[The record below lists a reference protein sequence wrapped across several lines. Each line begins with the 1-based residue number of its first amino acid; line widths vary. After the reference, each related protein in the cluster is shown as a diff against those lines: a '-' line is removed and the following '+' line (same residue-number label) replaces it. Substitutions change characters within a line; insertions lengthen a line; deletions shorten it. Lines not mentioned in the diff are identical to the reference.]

1 MQQNAILSVVMDD
14 LLELDN
20 ISLIKFFIKMKRQ
33 LTSILLFSA
42 LLMGGAS
49 TFVSCTD
56 HESDAAYN
64 TSISIADAVTKQ
76 IEALKT
82 ADQLLQANIDALK
95 NGEVKANKD
104 KIDVLEGKIAEN
116 KTAIETLSGSMTQQ
130 FATLNNQLQQSI
142 GVLNTTIAG
151 KANQADL
158 DALQR
163 TVEGITGSLPAEL
176 EKLNKAQQDIAGL
189 RTDLNNKAEDLQDKI
204 DNLNTD
210 LNNKLGTQGDD
221 IETLKEAKEQINT
234 QLGTM
239 SNKLDDIVAEVANLK
254 SAIADILNKGVTG
267 IEIQATDCPVTGYE
281 NAAFLGAQ
289 ANILS
294 AYWGAPST
302 GDEEFGVEGGKI
314 IKSDAGNIYININPA
329 NVDPDPSAIT
339 FRLVDSQG
347 NDAPGF
353 KLGAPVIT
361 DKVLKY
367 GISRATS
374 ANGFYA
380 IPVECTNPQ
389 NDGLE
394 LNKGQLKEA
403 AKNVLAKLQ
412 HPKSTNLNLSGLATA
427 LYSNINNKLTAY
439 GIQASWKQ
447 KDETG
452 KKVDKV
458 VTSKINLAAFAVK
471 PLSFKFLANNSKLD
485 NLSLDRFMFPTGM
498 KEKLNGINGIDFN
511 NIIDPSTGKT
521 IEVATVVAVPGVKVV
536 ANGKDLDFIQISD
549 NKKLNTIKNAY
560 IVSEEVA
567 NKDISIEVNGES
579 GSTTLTTYIYEI
591 KVQDNTMK
599 ELIADLNSNLSTTLG
614 PVKTAINWA
623 NTFAG
628 KYDAV
633 VPTVNNLIKK
643 IEGTIHNANKFLQP
657 AMLFK
662 SSNGNWGFV
671 STGHRFATSFVGV
684 GATPLVATTYTAEL
698 LAPAYKKQLYVKEA
712 GAEILVNGKA
722 TKAPFNGEI
731 QKVVF
736 NASKAG
742 KYTIVY
748 KAIDYSG
755 KVVEK
760 NFYVTVK

>member
-1 MQQNAILSVVMDD
+1 
-14 LLELDN
+14 
-20 ISLIKFFIKMKRQ
+20 MKRQ

-95 NGEVKANKD
+95 NGDVKANKE
-104 KIDVLEGKIAEN
+104 KIAVLEGKIADN
-116 KTAIETLSGSMTQQ
+116 KAAIENLSGNMTQQ
-130 FATLNNQLQQSI
+130 FTMLNEMLQQSI
-142 GVLNTTIAG
+142 GTLNNALAN
-151 KANQADL
+151 KADKTEL
-158 DALQR
+158 EALKEN
-163 TVEGITGSLPAEL
+163 VNGITGSLPDAL
-176 EKLNKAQQDIAGL
+176 DKLDQAQRDIAGL
-189 RTDLNNKAEDLQDKI
+189 RTDLNNKADDLQGKI

-221 IETLKEAKEQINT
+221 IETLKDAKDQINS

-239 SNKLDDIVAEVANLK
+239 SDQLNDIVAEVANLK

-302 GDEEFGVEGGKI
+302 TGDEEFGVEGGKI

-329 NVDPDPSAIT
+329 NVDPSAIT

-452 KKVDKV
+452 KEVDKV

-471 PLSFKFLANNSKLD
+471 PLSFNFLANNSKLD

-742 KYTIVY
+742 EYTIVY

>member
-95 NGEVKANKD
+95 NGDVKANKE
-104 KIDVLEGKIAEN
+104 KIAVLEGKIADN
-116 KTAIETLSGSMTQQ
+116 KAAIENLSGNMTQQ
-130 FATLNNQLQQSI
+130 FTMLNEMLQQSI
-142 GVLNTTIAG
+142 GTLNNALAN
-151 KANQADL
+151 KADKTEL
-158 DALQR
+158 EALKEN
-163 TVEGITGSLPAEL
+163 VNGITGSLPDAL
-176 EKLNKAQQDIAGL
+176 DKLDQAQRDIAGL
-189 RTDLNNKAEDLQDKI
+189 RTDLNNKADDLQGKI

-221 IETLKEAKEQINT
+221 IETLKDAKDQINS

-239 SNKLDDIVAEVANLK
+239 SDQLNDIVAEVANLK

-302 GDEEFGVEGGKI
+302 TGDEEFGVEGGKI

-329 NVDPDPSAIT
+329 NVDPSAIT

-452 KKVDKV
+452 KEVDKV

-471 PLSFKFLANNSKLD
+471 PLSFNFLANNSKLD

-742 KYTIVY
+742 EYTIVY